1 MVGKVGLCRI
11 RTHKVCFVKFWPYF
25 GYILPVV
32 TAWKSAMRARTL
44 LLLTLS
50 GVGSAACSR
59 TTLDNAAT
67 GASACGDKVLDGY
80 LVDAW
85 ACQNP
90 GNSQGPSSTRLPAY
104 QSQDGLGCSLD
115 IYLSE
120 QLPATAIPE
129 VCGGEPFTSR
139 CFLEAIGLIE
149 IGTRLI
155 VGYPRVSLVG
165 SMQTA
170 DVCSPIAKC
179 APMRPECEE
188 CKQQAIFVPC
198 QATLE

>member
-1 MVGKVGLCRI
+1 VTSREKAIGTQPLILLALAAVASNACN
-11 RTHKVCFVKFWPYF
+11 RT
-25 GYILPVV
+25 
-32 TAWKSAMRARTL
+32 A
-44 LLLTLS
+44 
-50 GVGSAACSR
+50 
-59 TTLDNAAT
+59 LD
-67 GASACGDKVLDGY
+67 ACGDKAMEGY

-90 GNSQGPSSTRLPAY
+90 LSQGPNSASLPAY

-120 QLPATAIPE
+120 QQVPAAVVPE
-129 VCGGEPFTSR
+129 ACSGKPFTSK

-149 IGTRLI
+149 IGTRPI
-155 VGYPRVSLVG
+155 VGIPRVSLVG

-170 DVCSPIAKC
+170 DVCTPNAKC
-179 APMRPECEE
+179 APMGPECEA

-198 QATLE
+198 QLTVQ

>member
-1 MVGKVGLCRI
+1 MRSVVETKERTV
-11 RTHKVCFVKFWPYF
+11 RTHPLVLVALAVVSSTACFR
-25 GYILPVV
+25 
-32 TAWKSAMRARTL
+32 TA
-44 LLLTLS
+44 
-50 GVGSAACSR
+50 
-59 TTLDNAAT
+59 LDNAAT

-120 QLPATAIPE
+120 PLPANAIPE

>member
-1 MVGKVGLCRI
+1 MRV
-11 RTHKVCFVKFWPYF
+11 VKFWPALRVSLRF
-25 GYILPVV
+25 V
-32 TAWKSAMRARTL
+32 TSREKAIRTQPL
-44 LLLTLS
+44 LLLAL
-50 GVGSAACSR
+50 AAVASNACNR
-59 TTLDNAAT
+59 TALD
-67 GASACGDKVLDGY
+67 ACGDKAMEGY

-90 GNSQGPSSTRLPAY
+90 RNSQGPSSTRLPAY

-120 QLPATAIPE
+120 QLPTNAIPE
-129 VCGGEPFTSR
+129 ACAGEPFTSK

-155 VGYPRVSLVG
+155 VGFPRVSLVG
-165 SMQTA
+165 SVQTA
-170 DVCSPIAKC
+170 DVCTPNAKC
-179 APMRPECEE
+179 APMGPECEE

-198 QATLE
+198 QVTVE